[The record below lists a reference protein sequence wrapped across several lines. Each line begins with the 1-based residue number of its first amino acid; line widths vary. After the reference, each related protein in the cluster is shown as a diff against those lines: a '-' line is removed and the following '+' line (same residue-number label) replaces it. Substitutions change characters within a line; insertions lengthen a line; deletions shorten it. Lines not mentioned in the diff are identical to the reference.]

1 MELLPVRIKMIK
13 LKGQML
19 VELVL
24 AIGLAAIIL
33 PALLT
38 GLVASREGKPQ
49 QEQRVRAIQVMKETE
64 AAVKSIRDTGWSS
77 FAVNGTF
84 HPVISGS
91 NWALS
96 TGASTSGGITSQ
108 VVISDVYRTSV
119 GAIIAQGAPGSILD
133 LSTKKADITVSWS
146 QPKTSSIYSSLYLT
160 RIQNNSASD
169 SAKTEFDLGQYTNL
183 VSISGIGNDGA
194 IRLSNNNKAKWCS
207 PSFNSSTIDLPD
219 GPPVA
224 VSATASAVSNTIP
237 NDVFVA
243 TAPSTSSVIK
253 LAHVN
258 VPADVATPT
267 ATLRGKFTMDAGQ
280 FASGYSPQT
289 ISGFD
294 NNFKTTDVVYYRS
307 SGGNTYAL
315 LGTNLT
321 GMEVIAILVN
331 DGNNATDNEFQDPVN
346 KIYKFKTF
354 FNTKRYSSVA
364 TNDQSPY
371 GYGASTIAVLGTRGY
386 VASGGYLY
394 VFNLAS
400 IDTATTTTSLPM
412 LGCRIQLDGYECN
425 PGTTATAEKY
435 DAGESGTS
443 WGDDTTP
450 IHNDCSDGG
459 NIELKATNDIF
470 PVSVGGS
477 TYVYV
482 AVGGV
487 TNPEFEIVNA
497 TTPPSSGTSLTG
509 SSCGRTSSTNSSWRR
524 SGTLDFNNQSGTE
537 EAANSVFAKS
547 DGSRAYISSNGG
559 IDGNSDG
566 QGDSKQ
572 FYVLN
577 TSSKTSPAFLSGSGT
592 PSSGYYESASPAPAA
607 DVEMY
612 PRRSMTVLN
621 GERAVLV
628 GSDATANGNDAEEYQ
643 VLNMDT
649 EATPT
654 YCSGV
659 NYDSGFNDLTYVS
672 EKDYETYIYMIA
684 NTTLNELKIIEGGPD
699 DAIYVP
705 SGSYESP
712 IFDTASVD
720 GSTALRAFNR
730 LLSNIYQPVSTS
742 VKFQLAIAPA
752 ISGSCNNSTY
762 DYVGPGGTT
771 APTDTFSTVS
781 TGNVEYT
788 SVIPLLN
795 VGNYQNPGRCF
806 RYKVFMETTNQMIS
820 PYLYDISWNYSQ

>member
-1 MELLPVRIKMIK
+1 MELLPVRIKIIK

-91 NWALS
+91 SWALS
-96 TGASTSGGITSQ
+96 TGASTSGGITSK

-371 GYGASTIAVLGTRGY
+371 GYGASTIAALGTRGY

-394 VFNLAS
+394 VFNLAN

-435 DAGESGTS
+435 DPGQSGTS

-497 TTPPSSGTSLTG
+497 TTAPTSGTSLTG
-509 SSCGRTSSTNSSWRR
+509 NSCGTTSSSNSSWRR

-559 IDGNSDG
+559 IDGNGNG
-566 QGDSKQ
+566 QADSKQ

-577 TSSKTSPAFLSGSGT
+577 TTSKTSPSFLSGSGT

-628 GSDATANGNDAEEYQ
+628 GSDAVSNGNDAEEYQ